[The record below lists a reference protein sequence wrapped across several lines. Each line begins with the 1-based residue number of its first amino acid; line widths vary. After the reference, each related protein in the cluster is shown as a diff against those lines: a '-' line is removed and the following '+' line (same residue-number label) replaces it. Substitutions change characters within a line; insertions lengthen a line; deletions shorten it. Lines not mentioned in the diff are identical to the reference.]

1 MIPRIQIG
9 LNNAVNKTD
18 EQGCADED
26 DKVGR
31 KKGHDKPGWI
41 FEFIRS
47 Y

>member
-1 MIPRIQIG
+1 MIPDIQIR
-9 LNNAVNKTD
+9 LNDTVNKTD
-18 EQGCADED
+18 EQSCAYED

-31 KKGHDKPGWI
+31 KKSHDKPGWI